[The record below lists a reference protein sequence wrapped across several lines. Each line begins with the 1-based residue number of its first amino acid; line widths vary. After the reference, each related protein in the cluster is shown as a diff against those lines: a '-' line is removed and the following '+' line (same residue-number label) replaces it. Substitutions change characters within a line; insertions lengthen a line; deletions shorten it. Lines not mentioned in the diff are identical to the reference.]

1 MTTQKI
7 LVIDDSKVIRM
18 RVRDMLPEGDY
29 QVLEA
34 KDGQEGLNLIRQE
47 NPNLIML
54 DFLLPKVSGWE
65 VFQEL
70 ERRQDLGRVPLVVM
84 SGRREEVTEKL
95 QEPFELF
102 EFIEK
107 PFEKE
112 DLDEAI
118 KKAFAK
124 ARLAPVTPQAPPSEA
139 PVGGGIS
146 PDEFVALQAEVAE
159 LKAMIAQ
166 APIPTAAVDPAEF
179 AALKATVIEL
189 QAQVSQ
195 APSSESNID
204 RLEFA
209 QLEATV
215 AQLQMQSLAHAHAID
230 PADFATLQ
238 GIVVEI
244 QSQLAKEKASVDET
258 ASISP
263 SEFQSLQTLVNS
275 LEEELHTIRHTLA
288 QVVGFL
294 KRKRPD

>member
-1 MTTQKI
+1 
-7 LVIDDSKVIRM
+7 
-18 RVRDMLPEGDY
+18 MLPEGDY

-47 NPNLIML
+47 TPNLIML
-54 DFLLPKVSGWE
+54 DFLLPRVSGWE

-70 ERRQDLGRVPLVVM
+70 ERRQDIGRIPLVIM

-124 ARLAPVTPQAPPSEA
+124 ARLAPATPASPSE
-139 PVGGGIS
+139 PG
-146 PDEFVALQAEVAE
+146 P
-159 LKAMIAQ
+159 
-166 APIPTAAVDPAEF
+166 APIVSIDPAEF
-179 AALKATVIEL
+179 AALKAELAELKAALAQAPAPSLAPDEVVVLKASISEL
-189 QAQVSQ
+189 QAQVAQ
-195 APSSESNID
+195 NTAKTGSSFD
-204 RLEFA
+204 PLEFA

-215 AQLQMQSLAHAHAID
+215 AQLQMQTLAHSHAVD
-230 PADFATLQ
+230 ANDFALLQ
-238 GIVVEI
+238 NIVVEL
-244 QSQLAKEKASVDET
+244 QSQMARDHQPAAGSGG
-258 ASISP
+258 ISEA
-263 SEFQSLQTLVNS
+263 EFQELQGLVNH
-275 LEEELHTIRHTLA
+275 LNEELNSIKHTLG

-294 KRKRPD
+294 KRKRPDRP

>member
-1 MTTQKI
+1 M
-7 LVIDDSKVIRM
+7 IDDSKVIRM

-70 ERRQDLGRVPLVVM
+70 ERRQDIGRVPLVIM

-118 KKAFAK
+118 KRAFAK
-124 ARLAPVTPQAPPSEA
+124 ARLAPVAPQAPPAETPMVS
-139 PVGGGIS
+139 GID
-146 PDEFVALQAEVAE
+146 PAEFAALQAEVAE
-159 LKAMIAQ
+159 LKATL
-166 APIPTAAVDPAEF
+166 APSATVTIDPEEF
-179 AALKATVIEL
+179 AVLKATVAEL
-189 QAQVSQ
+189 QAQMSQ
-195 APSSESNID
+195 PTPTESSID

-209 QLEATV
+209 QLESTV
-215 AQLQMQSLAHAHAID
+215 AQLQMQSLAHAHAVD

-238 GIVVEI
+238 GIVVEL
-244 QSQLAKEKASVDET
+244 QSQFAKEQRSSAAP

-263 SEFQSLQTLVNS
+263 SEFQALQTLVNS

-288 QVVGFL
+288 QVVSFL

>member
-1 MTTQKI
+1 
-7 LVIDDSKVIRM
+7 M

-47 NPNLIML
+47 TPNLIML

-70 ERRQDLGRVPLVVM
+70 ERRQDIGRVPLVIM

-124 ARLAPVTPQAPPSEA
+124 ARLAPVVSITPTVAGPGVDSAELT
-139 PVGGGIS
+139 
-146 PDEFVALQAEVAE
+146 ALQAEVAQLRE
-159 LKAMIAQ
+159 SLGTI
-166 APIPTAAVDPAEF
+166 TASTPQVNPEEF
-179 AALKATVIEL
+179 AALQTLVGEL
-189 QAQVSQ
+189 QTQVSHPP
-195 APSSESNID
+195 APSLD
-204 RLEFA
+204 PLEFA
-209 QLEATV
+209 QLEAAV
-215 AQLQMQSLAHAHAID
+215 AQLQMQALAHSHAVD
-230 PADFATLQ
+230 PNDFAQLQ
-238 GIVVEI
+238 NIVLEL
-244 QSQLAKEKASVDET
+244 QSQLAHDRHPHQPTDMASDAASVEI
-258 ASISP
+258 A
-263 SEFQSLQTLVNS
+263 TLKAQIQA
-275 LEEELHTIRHTLA
+275 LEEELHSVKHTLG

-294 KRKRPD
+294 KRKR